1 MPGNEVG
8 DRVHNFFGQENL
20 SQAQHHS
27 QAIHGN
33 WPGLNNNLL
42 AGNQR
47 QIGASFISNL
57 KNYNVQ
63 QSGESERG
71 DGSQSSRVPHGFN
84 LTQSN
89 LRPEFGRNLS
99 QNQQTTLNGY
109 AQGHHIFQT
118 RQNEANFLG
127 VDTEPDR
134 NNLTSRGISPL
145 ESHRGGPELSKKNSS
160 RLEASESPVN
170 FDFFGQQQMSGQ
182 QPGMLQSLPR
192 QQPGIN
198 EMQLLQQ
205 QLMLTQMQE
214 LQRQQQL
221 QQLEARQQSSINQ
234 VSSLPKQTAPNHS
247 AALING
253 IPINEASNYPWP
265 PELVAGHPNWL
276 QRGASPVMQGSSTG
290 HMLSPEQGQA
300 LRLMGS
306 VPQQVDQSL
315 YGVPVSSTRSTPNQN
330 FHVQMDKP
338 ALQQVSAGGNSF
350 SGHQYAT
357 FPGQVSMPDE
367 TLASRQDFQGK
378 NMFGPA
384 AGQGLSSGLN
394 LENSQQVNPQQR
406 NASMQEFGGRQELAG
421 SSETSQEKTLMQVA
435 PSQSV
440 SSLDPTEEKILFGSD
455 DNLWDSF
462 GKSTGGLNMLDGT
475 DYFNGLPSLQSG
487 SWSALMQ
494 SAVAETSSADI
505 GLQEEWSGPTFGNS
519 GPPAGTQQSL
529 TLNDGS
535 KQPVWADNN
544 LQTAST
550 MNSRPFPHPDD
561 ANRPTTSAN
570 FFKVP
575 GIQQSGPKNLHQ
587 QGDGLQ
593 NNSSHRTI
601 PQFQEEGNRWLD
613 RSPLQKHLAEG
624 SHLFGNVVQSSGVE
638 INPKSN
644 SGSWTHQQSLSS
656 YNSGGQPHNR
666 PNGWNFTESLSPDS
680 GALKHHDNEKS
691 SQLTQA
697 SDHKGAT
704 HEEVGHGAVIWKT
717 DSVPNSSV
725 ELEQAKSGGSLQVYR
740 EDSISNSVTAAP
752 NLSTSRA
759 NQERSQQLQNNHN
772 RNFWKDVD
780 SPGNSKGSEVPG
792 KYQHHLDKSPQI
804 LESSGNNGLDKG
816 AVEMHETEN
825 LRKRENSSDSF
836 RSNVSHH
843 TSSGGLRENVWLDA
857 SDSRTGG
864 KQKVS
869 IQANRKPGAR
879 RFQYHPMGDVDV
891 DADPLYGPRGNAN
904 PQAMAQQV
912 SQGLRA
918 QEQVY
923 IGQSRFAGHTDRNS
937 MELEKGRLPGFQGDT
952 KGLDEMPS
960 KSMHPGYLPNSSAPF
975 DKSVGN
981 YSPNKRASSSQ
992 NMLELLH
999 KVDQS
1004 NELGI
1009 RTHNSSSDQYMSS
1022 EMPEAETSDGSVGH
1036 LQQNPSSATQGFG
1049 LQLAPPS
1056 QRLPIPDRA
1065 LSSQSSSQ
1073 TVIGSAHVASGA
1085 GDKGNA
1091 WLSSAASVQSL
1102 PSSCESS
1109 QGEFRNNVSG
1119 SLGQPSNKPSHYNV
1133 QGNFS
1138 SAFTSGSPFSRSH
1151 LQGQHMTV
1159 ASGQVLS
1166 NQSVNISLDR
1176 IASQSKQRD
1185 ESGER
1190 AQAVQSALPSAPDM
1204 STSTPQNNLT
1214 CSAEMS
1220 RPSSADQTHSR
1231 DPGQQIPALEAMPV
1245 SLPSVT
1251 ASMSQPGAFSKMQPN
1266 VWNSVSTQQRL
1277 SGVHP
1282 SKAPANFFRTHFQSD
1297 NNSGSLKLDSQDAQ
1311 KRGNGPSGFGASSI
1325 NSQAFAGKEQPMK
1338 GSPGQQVSAEN
1349 IDPVEKASSVSQGK
1363 ESAVKR
1369 VSDSSHSNAA
1379 ATQREIADF
1388 GSTLNQNNVMNQNY
1402 SLLHQVQAM
1411 KGAEIDPSNR
1421 SVKRFKGPDGGVDV
1435 QQVAPKGGQQLSYGY
1450 NSMTRDASVD
1460 HSAGPSGDSKMLSF
1474 SAKPGESRDMNASS
1488 QDMLAFSQ
1496 NNSHNLSS
1504 NNATAVRAEHSQISP
1519 QMAPSWFDQYGT
1531 FKNGQMLPTYDV
1543 RKKALEQPFIIGKP
1557 SDSLLAHNSVEQVN
1571 AAADASHPGNV
1582 QQNSTSTS
1590 MANDQFSSPHL
1601 LPPDV
1606 PDQSL
1611 VVVRPKK
1618 RKSATSE
1625 LTPWHKELTEGPQ
1638 RLQNISMAE
1647 LIWAQAANRL
1657 IEKVEDEAEVV
1668 EDGLQMLRLKRRLIL
1683 TKQLMQQLLRPPP
1696 AAFLSAD
1703 ASSHYESVA
1712 YFVARSALGDACSA
1726 TFCSGGDTLVPL
1738 DSRNLLSEKLRTSG
1752 RIDDRYFVKVVEDF
1766 IGKVRKLENDLLR
1779 LENKASILD
1788 LRVECQDLEKF
1799 SVINRFAKF
1808 HGRGQV
1814 DGPET
1819 SASSDTAT
1827 NAQKP
1832 QRYVTALPMPRNL
1845 PDRVQCLSL

>member
-20 SQAQHHS
+20 SQGQHHS

-42 AGNQR
+42 VGNQR
-47 QIGASFISNL
+47 QIGAPFISNL

-63 QSGESERG
+63 QSDSERG
-71 DGSQSSRVPHGFN
+71 DGSQTMRVPHGFN

-89 LRPEFGRNLS
+89 LRPEFGRNSS
-99 QNQQTTLNGY
+99 QNQQASLNGY
-109 AQGHHIFQT
+109 VQGHQIFQT

-127 VDTEPDR
+127 VDTESDQH
-134 NNLTSRGISPL
+134 NLTSRGISTL
-145 ESHRGGPELSKKNSS
+145 ESQRGNGPELSKKNSS
-160 RLEASESPVN
+160 RLEATESPVN
-170 FDFFGQQQMSGQ
+170 YDFFGQQQMSGQ
-182 QPGMLQSLPR
+182 QPAMLQSLPR
-192 QQPGIN
+192 QQSGIN
-198 EMQLLQQ
+198 DMQLLQQ

-214 LQRQQQL
+214 IQRQQQL
-221 QQLEARQQSSINQ
+221 HQLEARQQSSINQ

-265 PELVAGHPNWL
+265 PELVAGNTNWL

-290 HMLSPEQGQA
+290 LMLSPDQGQV

-315 YGVPVSSTRSTPNQN
+315 YGVPISSTRSTPNQN
-330 FHVQMDKP
+330 SHVQMDKP

-367 TLASRQDFQGK
+367 GLVSRHDFQGK

-394 LENSQQVNPQQR
+394 LENSQQVNPQKR
-406 NASMQEFGGRQELAG
+406 NASMQEFKGRQELAG

-455 DNLWDSF
+455 DNLWDAF
-462 GKSTGGLNMLDGT
+462 GKSTGGYNMLDGT
-475 DYFNGLPSLQSG
+475 DIFNGLPSLQSG

-505 GLQEEWSGPTFGNS
+505 GLQEEWSGPTFGNT

-529 TLNDGS
+529 TLNDSS
-535 KQPVWADNN
+535 KQPVWTDNN
-544 LQTAST
+544 LQTASA
-550 MNSRPFPHPDD
+550 MNSRPFPLPED
-561 ANRPTTSAN
+561 ANRPTSSTN
-570 FFKVP
+570 YFKVP
-575 GIQQSGPKNLHQ
+575 GIQQSGLKNLHQ

-593 NNSSHRTI
+593 NSSSHRTI
-601 PQFQEEGNRWLD
+601 PQFQEEGSKWLD
-613 RSPLQKHLAEG
+613 RSPLQKPLAEG
-624 SHLFGNVVQSSGVE
+624 SHILGNVVQSSGVE
-638 INPKSN
+638 MNPKSIP
-644 SGSWTHQQSLSS
+644 GSWTHQQSLSS
-656 YNSGGQPHNR
+656 YNSGGQPYNR
-666 PNGWNFTESLSPDS
+666 SNGWNFNESVSPDS
-680 GALKHHDNEKS
+680 GATLKHHENEKS
-691 SQLTQA
+691 SQLTQS

-704 HEEVGHGAVIWKT
+704 HEEIGHGAVIWKA

-725 ELEQAKSGGSLQVYR
+725 EMEQVKSGIGSLQVYR
-740 EDSISNSVTAAP
+740 EDSSSN
-752 NLSTSRA
+752 SRA

-780 SPGNSKGSEVPG
+780 SSGNSKGNEVPG
-792 KYQHHLDKSPQI
+792 KYQHHLDTSPQI

-825 LRKRENSSDSF
+825 LKKRENSSDSF
-836 RSNVSHH
+836 RSNMSHH

-869 IQANRKPGAR
+869 SQVNRKPVTR

-891 DADPLYGPRGNAN
+891 DVEPLYGPRANAN
-904 PQAMAQQV
+904 SQAMSQQV
-912 SQGLRA
+912 SPGLRA
-918 QEQVY
+918 HDQVY
-923 IGQSRFAGHTDRNS
+923 IGQSRFSGHIDRNS
-937 MELEKGRLPGFQGDT
+937 MELEKGRLPGFQGDA

-960 KSMHPGYLPNSSAPF
+960 KSMHPF
-975 DKSVGN
+975 DKSTGN
-981 YSPNKRASSSQ
+981 YALNKTASSSQ

-1004 NELGI
+1004 NERGI
-1009 RTHNSSSDQYMSS
+1009 RTHISSSDRYMSS

-1036 LQQNPSSATQGFG
+1036 LQQNPSSVSQGFG

-1073 TVIGSAHVASGA
+1073 TVMGSAHVASGT
-1085 GDKGNA
+1085 GDKGNT

-1109 QGEFRNNVSG
+1109 QGEFRNSNSG
-1119 SLGQPSNKPSHYNV
+1119 SLGQTSNKPSHYNV
-1133 QGNFS
+1133 QGKFS
-1138 SAFTSGSPFSRSH
+1138 AAFTSGSPFSRSH

-1159 ASGQVLS
+1159 ASGQVVP

-1176 IASQSKQRD
+1176 IAPQSKQID
-1185 ESGER
+1185 EYGER
-1190 AQAVQSALPSAPDM
+1190 AQTGQSALASAPDM
-1204 STSTPQNNLT
+1204 STSTPQNSLT

-1220 RPSSADQTHSR
+1220 RPNSADQTHSR
-1231 DPGQQIPALEAMPV
+1231 DPGQQIPALESMPA

-1251 ASMSQPGAFSKMQPN
+1251 PGMSQPGAFSKMQPN
-1266 VWNSVSTQQRL
+1266 VWNSVSSQQRL
-1277 SGVHP
+1277 LGAQP
-1282 SKAPANFFRTHFQSD
+1282 SKAPPNFFRTHLQSD
-1297 NNSGSLKLDSQDAQ
+1297 NNSGPLKFDGQDAQ
-1311 KRGNGPSGFGASSI
+1311 KRGSGQSGFGASSI
-1325 NSQAFAGKEQPMK
+1325 NSQVFAGKEQPVK
-1338 GSPGQQVSAEN
+1338 GSPGLQVSAEN
-1349 IDPVEKASSVSQGK
+1349 IDPVEKTLSVSQGK
-1363 ESAVKR
+1363 ESVVKHL
-1369 VSDSSHSNAA
+1369 SDSSHSNAA
-1379 ATQREIADF
+1379 ATQREIEAF
-1388 GSTLNQNNVMNQNY
+1388 GSTLNQNNVMHQNY

-1435 QQVAPKGGQQLSYGY
+1435 QQIAHKGGQQLSYGY
-1450 NSMTRDASVD
+1450 NAMVGDESVD
-1460 HSAGPSGDSKMLSF
+1460 HSSGPSGDSKMLSF
-1474 SAKPGESRDMNASS
+1474 SAKPGESRDTNASS

-1496 NNSHNLSS
+1496 EISHNLSS

-1543 RKKALEQPFIIGKP
+1543 RKNATAKALEQPFILGKP

-1571 AAADASHPGNV
+1571 AAADASHPANV

-1590 MANDQFSSPHL
+1590 MANDQFSTPHL

-1606 PDQSL
+1606 TDQSL

-1618 RKSATSE
+1618 RKSATSG
-1625 LTPWHKELTEGPQ
+1625 LIPWHKELTEGSQ
-1638 RLQNISMAE
+1638 RLLNISTAE
-1647 LIWAQAANRL
+1647 LVWAQAANRL

-1668 EDGLQMLRLKRRLIL
+1668 EDGLLMHRPKRRLIL
-1683 TKQLMQQLLRPPP
+1683 TTQLMQQLLCPPP

-1712 YFVARSALGDACSA
+1712 YFAARSALGDACSA
-1726 TFCSGGDTLVPL
+1726 VFCSGSDTLKPL
-1738 DSRNLLSEKLRTSG
+1738 DSKNLLSEKLRTSG
-1752 RIDDRYFVKVVEDF
+1752 RIDDRYFAKIMEDF
-1766 IGKVRKLENDLLR
+1766 IGKARKLENDLLR
-1779 LENKASILD
+1779 LDNKASILD

-1814 DGPET
+1814 DGAET
-1819 SASSDTAT
+1819 SSSSDTT
-1827 NAQKP
+1827 SNAQKP